1 MIFQAI
7 FEEIKNYLINSD
19 VSNIKEHIAVQV
31 NLIGFGGGKFYVEVI
46 NGSLKIEPYEY
57 RDNDAGI
64 SVSVNDFKKL
74 ADGSLNIVAALSS
87 GRLKTTGDVEKLIT
101 LYNAIATNK

>member
-1 MIFQAI
+1 MIFQSI

-19 VSNIKEHIAVQV
+19 VSKINEHIAVQI
-31 NLIGFGGGKFYVEVI
+31 NLIGFGGGKFYIEVN

-57 RDNDAGI
+57 TNNDAEI
-64 SVSVNDFKKL
+64 SVSVNDFKRL
-74 ADGSLNIVAALSS
+74 VDGSLNIISALTC

-101 LYNAIATNK
+101 LYNTIAPEK